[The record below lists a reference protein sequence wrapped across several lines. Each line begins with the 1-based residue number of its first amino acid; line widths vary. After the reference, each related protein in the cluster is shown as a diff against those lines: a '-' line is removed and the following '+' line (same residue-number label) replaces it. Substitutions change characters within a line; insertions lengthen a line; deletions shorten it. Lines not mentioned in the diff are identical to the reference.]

1 MALARQRRAQVP
13 IMIASFLAW
22 SQGRADFS
30 EPHPQVLEQRCVV
43 DLFDL
48 IDLSWGLV
56 CLGVGVEWAS
66 GFITSYLR
74 SAASLLDHL
83 LENSSRGA
91 QNSPPTFLNGERL
104 LSIQ

>member
-48 IDLSWGLV
+48 IDLS
-56 CLGVGVEWAS
+56 LGVGLSWGRGRMGLGVHHFHAFVQQQLA
-66 GFITSYLR
+66 G
-74 SAASLLDHL
+74 SL
-83 LENSSRGA
+83 A
-91 QNSPPTFLNGERL
+91 
-104 LSIQ
+104 